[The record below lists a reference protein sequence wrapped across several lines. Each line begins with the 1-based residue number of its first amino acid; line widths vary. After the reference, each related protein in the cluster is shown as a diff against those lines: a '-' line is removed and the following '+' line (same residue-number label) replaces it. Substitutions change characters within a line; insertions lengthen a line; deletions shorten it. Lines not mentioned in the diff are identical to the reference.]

1 MFVANLELEAFDKEA
16 LHHYAEFLRRGA
28 GRDFRDNVIAD
39 LIEIW
44 RVLQLVADEAVA
56 MSSRWSVRL
65 MMVMRV
71 GSLVPGP
78 PVCVVAVPSGLPGG
92 CSLIVAT
99 SKVWAKLS
107 KAKSAQR
114 KGCRSHIGVSTILSQ
129 QDGGSSLKQPV
140 RRSRRAIFTTSVAL
154 RGQFPLTSPT
164 VYTVP

>member
-1 MFVANLELEAFDKEA
+1 
-16 LHHYAEFLRRGA
+16 LRRGA

-44 RVLQLVADEAVA
+44 RVLQLVADEAVGLNEQ
-56 MSSRWSVRL
+56 SVERA
-65 MMVMRV
+65 VDDGNASGV
-71 GSLVPGP
+71 TVPGP

-114 KGCRSHIGVSTILSQ
+114 KAAARILE
-129 QDGGSSLKQPV
+129 
-140 RRSRRAIFTTSVAL
+140 SRLSYPSKMVDH
-154 RGQFPLTSPT
+154 P
-164 VYTVP
+164 